1 MNHRR
6 PNFDELT
13 PEDLFRPEPSTG
25 ARQLPGTIPGEVL
38 HSSQEPI
45 PWDAQGH
52 QASGEP
58 EYFGDPTG
66 VLPLPAHGLPDP
78 NSSGGEASTQFLPP
92 FPAAPGDPGAL
103 GGPGAPGATAPTALQ
118 QWQPQQ
124 PGYGGGYQQQPSYE
138 AAPSGYGQQTY
149 AQQQTYTQPLQQPQY
164 GAQQAGGNGGQG
176 VGQGSGQGSVRGGG
190 PGARPGQGGRRISN
204 RTIAAIA
211 IAACAVIGIG
221 AAAMLDGGGTPAQA
235 STAAGASASASASG
249 ASNTQEKIQ
258 AQALSDLLAT
268 ASNGRSAV
276 ITAVGNV
283 KGCQSLA
290 QSQQDLTTAAGLRR
304 QLIQQ
309 LDTLQ
314 TDALPN
320 GTELVKVL
328 REGWQASADADA
340 HYAAWAD
347 QSKSSCAHK
356 HQPKAGGELSDGDA
370 ASGMASADK
379 AKASELWNTIADAT
393 GMPRRSS
400 IQL

>member
-1 MNHRR
+1 LNHRR

-13 PEDLFRPEPSTG
+13 PEDLFRPEPQTG
-25 ARQLPGTIPGEVL
+25 PGPMPGTIPGEVL

-66 VLPLPAHGLPDP
+66 VLPLPPHGLPDP

-92 FPAAPGDPGAL
+92 FPAAPGGAGGP

-138 AAPSGYGQQTY
+138 PAPSGYGQPTY
-149 AQQQTYTQPLQQPQY
+149 GQQQGYTQQSQPVQQPQY
-164 GAQQAGGNGGQG
+164 GTQPTGGQG
-176 VGQGSGQGSVRGGG
+176 GQGGQGGVRESGA
-190 PGARPGQGGRRISN
+190 GARSGSGGRRISN

-221 AAAMLDGGGTPAQA
+221 AAAMFDGGDTPAQA
-235 STAAGASASASASG
+235 STGAGASASASASG
-249 ASNTQEKIQ
+249 ASNAQEKIQ

-290 QSQQDLTTAAGLRR
+290 QSQQDLNTAAGLRR

-309 LDTLQ
+309 LGTLQ
-314 TDALPN
+314 TDALPD
-320 GTELVKVL
+320 GGELVKVL

-340 HYAAWAD
+340 HYAAWAG

-356 HQPKAGGELSDGDA
+356 HQPKAGGELSEGDA

-379 AKASELWNTIADAT
+379 AKASELWNSIADAT

>member
-13 PEDLFRPEPSTG
+13 PEDLFRPEPPTG
-25 ARQLPGTIPGEVL
+25 PGQMPGTIPGEVL

-45 PWDAQGH
+45 PWEGQGH

-66 VLPLPAHGLPDP
+66 VLPLPAHGLPAHGLPAHGLPDP

-92 FPAAPGDPGAL
+92 FPAAPGAD
-103 GGPGAPGATAPTALQ
+103 APTALQ

-124 PGYGGGYQQQPSYE
+124 PGYGGYQQQQQQPSYE
-138 AAPSGYGQQTY
+138 PAPAQSGYAQPQYG
-149 AQQQTYTQPLQQPQY
+149 QQQTYTQPLQQPQY
-164 GAQQAGGNGGQG
+164 GGQQTGGNGGQG
-176 VGQGSGQGSVRGGG
+176 GVRGGG
-190 PGARPGQGGRRISN
+190 SGARPGPGGRRISN

-221 AAAMLDGGGTPAQA
+221 AAAMFEGSDTPAQA
-235 STAAGASASASASG
+235 STTASASASAAASG
-249 ASNTQEKIQ
+249 ASNTQEKVQ

-283 KGCQSLA
+283 KGCQSLG
-290 QSQQDLTTAAGLRR
+290 QSQQDLTTAAGLRQ

-309 LDTLQ
+309 LATLQ

-356 HQPKAGGELSDGDA
+356 HQPKAGGELSQGDA
-370 ASGMASADK
+370 DSGMASADK
-379 AKASELWNTIADAT
+379 AKASQLWNAIADAT

>member
-13 PEDLFRPEPSTG
+13 PEDLFRPEPPTG
-25 ARQLPGTIPGEVL
+25 FGQKPGTIPGEVL
-38 HSSQEPI
+38 HSSQEPL
-45 PWDAQGH
+45 PWDAPGH

-66 VLPLPAHGLPDP
+66 VMPMPPHGLPGP
-78 NSSGGEASTQFLPP
+78 NSSVGEASTQFLPP
-92 FPAAPGDPGAL
+92 FPAAPTD
-103 GGPGAPGATAPTALQ
+103 PGATAPTALQ

-124 PGYGGGYQQQPSYE
+124 PGYGGGYQQQTAYE
-138 AAPSGYGQQTY
+138 PQPAYEPAPSGYGQTQY
-149 AQQQTYTQPLQQPQY
+149 GQQPQTYTQPVQQPQY
-164 GAQQAGGNGGQG
+164 GAQQPGGNGGQG
-176 VGQGSGQGSVRGGG
+176 GVRGGG
-190 PGARPGQGGRRISN
+190 SGSRSGSGGRRISN

-221 AAAMLDGGGTPAQA
+221 AAAMFADGDTPAQA
-235 STAAGASASASASG
+235 STTAGASASAPASSG
-249 ASNTQEKIQ
+249 ASNSQEKVQ

-283 KGCQSLA
+283 KSCQSLG

-309 LDTLQ
+309 LGTLQ

-340 HYAAWAD
+340 HYAAWAG
-347 QSKSSCAHK
+347 QSKSNCAHK
-356 HQPKAGGELSDGDA
+356 HQPKAGGELSQGDA
-370 ASGMASADK
+370 DSGMASADK
-379 AKASELWNTIADAT
+379 AKASQLWNSIADAT

-400 IQL
+400 VQL